1 MARSAS
7 LEERPTNTFDAPSS
21 TLMDIPTGFT
31 SRGGVAAVAAAAV
44 VVVVV
49 VIEVVVIAIG
59 MASIAA
65 LSK

>member
-21 TLMDIPTGFT
+21 TLMDTPTGFT
-31 SRGGVAAVAAAAV
+31 SRGGVAAVA

>member
-21 TLMDIPTGFT
+21 TLMDTPTGFT
-31 SRGGVAAVAAAAV
+31 SRGGVAAVAVVV

>member
-21 TLMDIPTGFT
+21 TLMDTPTGFT
-31 SRGGVAAVAAAAV
+31 SRGGVAAVAAA